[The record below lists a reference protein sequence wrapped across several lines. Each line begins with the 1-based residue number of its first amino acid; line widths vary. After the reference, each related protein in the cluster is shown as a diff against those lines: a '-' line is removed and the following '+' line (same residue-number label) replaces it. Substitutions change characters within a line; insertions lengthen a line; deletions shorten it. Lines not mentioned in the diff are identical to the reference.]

1 MTAARPGSTITAGRL
16 RREQVDMKKKPRNPD
31 PDRCPKCGQ
40 ADAVISIVYGY
51 PASEAEQAA
60 ERGEIALAGCVVGD
74 IDPKYTCR
82 RCHIAFDFE
91 RPELATGKAAE
102 LGWVE

>member
-1 MTAARPGSTITAGRL
+1 M
-16 RREQVDMKKKPRNPD
+16 QQKPRNLD

-60 ERGEIALAGCVVGD
+60 ERGEVALGGCVVGD
-74 IDPKYTCR
+74 IDPRCTCR

-102 LGWVE
+102 LGWVEEGGRPEQVEDE